1 MSEIKVEGLTRDL
14 YPHQLSSVYHLERRE
29 QTKKIFT
36 GAMEITANIGLFSD
50 IGGFGKTLSLVA
62 LIARDRLPWNLEEP
76 HARASLK
83 YTDSTGAVAVKRFRR
98 IFDGKCTATLVVVH
112 PNVVSQWT

>member
-1 MSEIKVEGLTRDL
+1 MTEIKVEGLTRNL

-36 GAMEITANIGLFSD
+36 GAMEITSNIGLFSD

-62 LIARDRLPWNLEEP
+62 LIARNRLTWKLEEP
-76 HARASLK
+76 YTRAALK
-83 YTDSTGAVAVKRFRR
+83 YTDPLGGV
-98 IFDGKCTATLVVVH
+98 LVFN
-112 PNVVSQWT
+112 PPPKSQAQKDKKEMI

>member
-1 MSEIKVEGLTRDL
+1 MSEIKVEELTRDL

-62 LIARDRLPWNLEEP
+62 LIARDRLP
-76 HARASLK
+76 
-83 YTDSTGAVAVKRFRR
+83 
-98 IFDGKCTATLVVVH
+98 
-112 PNVVSQWT
+112 